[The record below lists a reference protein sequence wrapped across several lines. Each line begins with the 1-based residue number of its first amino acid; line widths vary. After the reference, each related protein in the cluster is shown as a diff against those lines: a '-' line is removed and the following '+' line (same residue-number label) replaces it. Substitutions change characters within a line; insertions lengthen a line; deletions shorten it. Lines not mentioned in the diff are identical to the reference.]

1 MIRKIINKID
11 EWKDHNRS
19 QESNRLSYRWRWMTM
34 EKKKG
39 DKNNWYKA
47 WSIYLKSRLKHLLIY
62 FLSNSVHHLILFS
75 LLPSIYYYHYTFFA
89 LTQAF
94 ASDFFI
100 SDFEWW
106 FKLLLLFIKNNFYQN
121 DSYLHEPPWVHE
133 VVLSFLSFIMLTSF
147 CFYFFINL
155 YFSVSSCKQG
165 IKVTTRSSVPR
176 QKAFVPEFCFLL
188 LLKQIDTSAYHVRD
202 IFWYQIFSFFPSSSL
217 SNTKNVVELS
227 VRSDVLRKRRVF
239 SFACRAWV
247 CLFLS
252 LFFFF
257 FFHFFIF
264 VFSFSIFS
272 SFNIINVFFFFFFW
286 FAKVRRWK

>member
-121 DSYLHEPPWVHE
+121 DSFIYMNRLESTKLSYLSSPSSCS
-133 VVLSFLSFIMLTSF
+133 LLFAFTFLSIFIS
-147 CFYFFINL
+147 
-155 YFSVSSCKQG
+155 
-165 IKVTTRSSVPR
+165 R
-176 QKAFVPEFCFLL
+176 FLL
-188 LLKQIDTSAYHVRD
+188 ASRALKWPREV
-202 IFWYQIFSFFPSSSL
+202 
-217 SNTKNVVELS
+217 
-227 VRSDVLRKRRVF
+227 
-239 SFACRAWV
+239 ACRGKKH
-247 CLFLS
+247 LFQN
-252 LFFFF
+252 
-257 FFHFFIF
+257 F
-264 VFSFSIFS
+264 VSCS
-272 SFNIINVFFFFFFW
+272 S
-286 FAKVRRWK
+286 